1 MMAAVADVGTLA
13 GFTNF
18 KAASLLLESVQSTAT
33 RSLSRQSTQLVH
45 ATAVGGD
52 LKSDLSTRRDAI
64 TLPLQQTI

>member
-1 MMAAVADVGTLA
+1 MAAVADVGTLS

-33 RSLSRQSTQLVH
+33 RSLSRQSTQLVP
-45 ATAVGGD
+45 ATAVRGD

-64 TLPLQQTI
+64 TLPLQQMI